1 MSILHQALNVN
12 NDQELETLVET
23 LDLSDSQYIHFM
35 TALNEDMSV
44 DGLRYILENLTKSF
58 DNGSYEKL
66 VEQFKK
72 KPCTRKMKKVEEDTV
87 YDHSWYEVKGGKYP
101 KRTKE
106 GVIIKEDVA
115 KINPKV
121 LDELYDIISENY
133 GDEWLSDYDEVE
145 FMDIEDAVYDFGN
158 DIDGYDDSL
167 RHRYA
172 LGLKELWKQKHKI
185 TESKEEVEEPI
196 SEEPVEEKPVSTADP
211 ELAKFIDQTEK
222 VADNTMN
229 PEILKGLSDS
239 IASKIP
245 LATDVEQM
253 NKLGELKTK
262 IDTKLN
268 AASKAP
274 VVEGYEY
281 NPDDEEWFD
290 IGDKVEFKWNV
301 EGKGEVKIEGTVRE
315 VQTIG
320 GNRYYNIS
328 SYNPETKR
336 VENYYRVDPVG
347 EEMKRIYDEDLD
359 ETCSS
364 GCCSAGSV
372 ATIGKRLGKKPKKK
386 KIPEAIDTKLFK
398 ESIFTDTP
406 AESILEGHTFKYF
419 MNEGRWYLSCDNA
432 LVKTFDKIT
441 MLESIDEIINGEE
454 PSCGLLEGYSC
465 YEMNLLMEGDITA
478 SNSTGNGFNDDNQL
492 KAAIIASAEKNN
504 KAPITDEEKN
514 KLEQSADNPEI
525 QKQNKDSADKLNL
538 KVGQDVNIVN
548 PETSELEKKQLTGVD
563 KEKGLAFLKN
573 KMGEIDI
580 EPASKVQ

>member
-106 GVIIKEDVA
+106 GVIIKE
-115 KINPKV
+115 
-121 LDELYDIISENY
+121 
-133 GDEWLSDYDEVE
+133 
-145 FMDIEDAVYDFGN
+145 
-158 DIDGYDDSL
+158 
-167 RHRYA
+167 
-172 LGLKELWKQKHKI
+172 
-185 TESKEEVEEPI
+185 SKEEVEEPI

-268 AASKAP
+268 AASKAS

-290 IGDKVEFKWNV
+290 VGDKVEFKWNV

-328 SYNPETKR
+328 SYNPETKK

-359 ETCSS
+359 ETCSG
-364 GCCSAGSV
+364 GCCSAGSI

-465 YEMNLLMEGDITA
+465 YEMNL
-478 SNSTGNGFNDDNQL
+478 
-492 KAAIIASAEKNN
+492 
-504 KAPITDEEKN
+504 
-514 KLEQSADNPEI
+514 
-525 QKQNKDSADKLNL
+525 
-538 KVGQDVNIVN
+538 
-548 PETSELEKKQLTGVD
+548 
-563 KEKGLAFLKN
+563 
-573 KMGEIDI
+573 
-580 EPASKVQ
+580 